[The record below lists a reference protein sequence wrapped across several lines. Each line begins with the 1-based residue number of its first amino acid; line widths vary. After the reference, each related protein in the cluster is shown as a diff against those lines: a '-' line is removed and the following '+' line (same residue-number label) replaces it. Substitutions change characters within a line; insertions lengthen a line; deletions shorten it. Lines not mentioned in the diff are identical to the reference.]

1 MSRVHLF
8 SLSFTAFIKPDN
20 GIFFSHCML
29 KLPAL
34 ATESSNSF
42 SCQKHVSLYLPQLR
56 HSLTGKLYHRP
67 KAERASRG
75 LQGKVMESK
84 RGRERDFISASYFKN
99 SRKPPRCQPI
109 PPCFYEEQDKHLQSR
124 VILFGSEQKSW
135 AFTGLLLVSWTQH
148 EVALRAHKVSFHV
161 QIRKPTA
168 ETSLHRIPHLP
179 HPGCS
184 QK

>member
-42 SCQKHVSLYLPQLR
+42 SCQKHLHVSLYLPQLR

-124 VILFGSEQKSW
+124 VILFLVVSKSPGPLQGCCW
-135 AFTGLLLVSWTQH
+135 YH
-148 EVALRAHKVSFHV
+148 EHNMR
-161 QIRKPTA
+161 
-168 ETSLHRIPHLP
+168 LH
-179 HPGCS
+179 
-184 QK
+184 

>member
-42 SCQKHVSLYLPQLR
+42 SCQSIFMYHYIC
-56 HSLTGKLYHRP
+56 HSYVTAWPESCITGRKQSVLLGVCKGKLW
-67 KAERASRG
+67 
-75 LQGKVMESK
+75 KVSGEEK
-84 RGRERDFISASYFKN
+84 DFISASYFKN

-124 VILFGSEQKSW
+124 VILFLIVSKSPGPLQGCCW
-135 AFTGLLLVSWTQH
+135 CH
-148 EVALRAHKVSFHV
+148 EHNMR
-161 QIRKPTA
+161 
-168 ETSLHRIPHLP
+168 LH
-179 HPGCS
+179 
-184 QK
+184 